1 MFPNKS
7 YQFRITILVYF
18 LIIFQ
23 LSIAQKPKTKN
34 QAKPNIILI
43 LADDL
48 GVETLGCY
56 GGTSYKTPYLNSLAA
71 MGMRF
76 TQAYATP
83 LCTPSRLLLMTGKY
97 NFRNYKAFGFLPA
110 GETTF
115 GHLMKANG
123 YATGVFGK
131 WQLNGMGPEP
141 TAANPKPDPSLKGST
156 CLEAGFDEY
165 AAWFL
170 SDVGSRYKNPVIS
183 TSAGTREYKNEYG
196 PDIFE
201 KYAEAFI
208 TKHRNQP
215 FFLYYPMVLP
225 HDPFQPTP
233 GMANYKDF
241 DVSKRGNDTAKLRST
256 LVSDTANYPYMINY
270 MDKLVGK
277 LINKVREAGI
287 EKQTLIIF
295 VGDNGTDKKIIS
307 YQNGIA
313 IRGDKG
319 FTTNYGTHVPMI
331 AYWPG
336 VIKPGEINNNLIDF
350 TDFLPTFSEL
360 TKMKI
365 PNGFILDGTSFYSQL
380 MNAGKG
386 KHRQWIYDYYD
397 PKWARLK
404 GDTWVQNENWKLYQ
418 DGRIYNLKNDAKE
431 LNKLDYN
438 QLNPS
443 TKKTIDKFRKVI
455 EGYAE

>member
-1 MFPNKS
+1 MFTNKS

-18 LIIFQ
+18 LIIQ
-23 LSIAQKPKTKN
+23 SSIAQKPKTNN
-34 QAKPNIILI
+34 QTKPNIILI
-43 LADDL
+43 MADDL
-48 GVETLGCY
+48 GVETLGSY
-56 GGTSYKTPYLNSLAA
+56 GGSSYKTPNLDFLAA
-71 MGMRF
+71 RGMRF
-76 TQAYATP
+76 NQAYATP

-110 GETTF
+110 HETTF
-115 GHLMKANG
+115 GHLMKSTG

-131 WQLNGMGPEP
+131 WQLNGMGPGP
-141 TAANPKPDPSLKGST
+141 NAANPKPDSSLKGST

-170 SDVGSRYKNPVIS
+170 FEGGSRYKDPVIS

-196 PDIFE
+196 PDILQ
-201 KYAEAFI
+201 KYAETFI
-208 TKHRNQP
+208 TEHRNQP

-233 GMANYKDF
+233 DMAAYKDF
-241 DVSKRGNDTAKLRST
+241 DVSKRG
-256 LVSDTANYPYMINY
+256 SDTANYPYMINY

-277 LINKVREAGI
+277 IINKVREAGI
-287 EKQTLIIF
+287 EKRTLIIF
-295 VGDNGTDKKIIS
+295 VGDNGTSNKIIS

-313 IRGDKG
+313 VRGDKG

-350 TDFLPTFSEL
+350 TDFLPTFLEL
-360 TKMKI
+360 NKMKI
-365 PNGFILDGTSFYSQL
+365 PKGFIADGNSFYTQL
-380 MNAGKG
+380 INRGIG
-386 KHRQWIYDYYD
+386 KHREWIYCYYN
-397 PKWARLK
+397 PKWGNLISA
-404 GDTWVQNENWKLYQ
+404 TWVQNENWKLYK

-438 QLNPS
+438 QLNSS

-455 EGYAE
+455 EDYAK

>member
-1 MFPNKS
+1 MKKRN
-7 YQFRITILVYF
+7 ITALLLISF
-18 LIIFQ
+18 LILISAPAF
-23 LSIAQKPKTKN
+23 AQKTATGKKTV
-34 QAKPNIILI
+34 AKTNNLTRPNIILI

-48 GVETLGCY
+48 GIETLGCY
-56 GGTSYKTPYLNSLAA
+56 GGTSYKTPHLDSLAA

-83 LCTPSRLLLMTGKY
+83 LCTPSRLVLMTGKY
-97 NFRNYKAFGFLPA
+97 NFRNYKAFGYLPA
-110 GETTF
+110 GEKTF

-131 WQLNGMGPEP
+131 WQLNGMGPGP

-170 SDVGSRYKNPVIS
+170 FGAGSRYKDPVIS
-183 TSAGTREYKNEYG
+183 TSAGTRENKNEYG
-196 PDIFE
+196 PDMLE
-201 KYAEAFI
+201 KYAETFI
-208 TKHRNQP
+208 TEHRNQP

-233 GMANYKDF
+233 DMPAYKDF
-241 DVSKRGNDTAKLRST
+241 DASKRGN
-256 LVSDTANYPYMINY
+256 DTANYPYMINY

-277 LINKVREAGI
+277 LINKVREEGI
-287 EKQTLIIF
+287 EKRTLIIF
-295 VGDNGTDKKIIS
+295 IGDNGTDKNIIS
-307 YQNGIA
+307 YQNGTA

-336 VIKPGEINNNLIDF
+336 VIKPGQINNNLIDF
-350 TDFLPTFSEL
+350 TDFIPTFSEL

-365 PNGFILDGTSFYSQL
+365 PKGFILDGTSFYSQL

-397 PKWARLK
+397 PKWGRFKA
-404 GDTWVQNENWKLYQ
+404 DTWVQNEYWKLYK
-418 DGRIYNLKNDAKE
+418 DGRIYNLKNDPKE
-431 LNKLDYN
+431 INKLDYN
-438 QLNPS
+438 RLNSS

-455 EGYAE
+455 EGYVE